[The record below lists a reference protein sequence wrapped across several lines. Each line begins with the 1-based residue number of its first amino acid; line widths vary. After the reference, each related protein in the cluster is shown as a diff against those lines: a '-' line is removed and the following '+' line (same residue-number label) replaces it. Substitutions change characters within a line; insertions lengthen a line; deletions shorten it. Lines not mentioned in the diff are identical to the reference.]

1 MNSTIKQLFT
11 GVHKPSN
18 SGDDDS
24 QDSEN
29 GDSQNNGDDD
39 PQDGRDDA
47 SQDGGDDVLQDGGDD
62 VLQDGRND
70 VLQDGRKDALQG
82 GGDDTLQD
90 GDSEGEHEPSFA
102 PQQGLAKPQTQ
113 PDSWVERSS
122 LEPIDIPTTSVSET
136 GTLSAPPS
144 SSCVEH

>member
-11 GVHKPSN
+11 GIHKPSD

-39 PQDGRDDA
+39 PQDGGEGA
-47 SQDGGDDVLQDGGDD
+47 SQNGGDD
-62 VLQDGRND
+62 VLQDGR
-70 VLQDGRKDALQG
+70 DGALQG
-82 GGDDTLQD
+82 GGDDVLQD
-90 GDSEGEHEPSFA
+90 VDLQDSNSREGEHEPSLA
-102 PQQGLAKPQTQ
+102 PSTQGLAKQQTQ

-122 LEPIDIPTTSVSET
+122 LEPVDTPTTSVSET
-136 GTLSAPPS
+136 GTLSAPPL
-144 SSCVEH
+144 SSCVER